1 MPIIPQK
8 KTPASSRGFRLWLG
22 REKRIAYGM
31 RERHCVLAIR
41 IAWNLPGSRGEED
54 FVGRFLRRR

>member
-1 MPIIPQK
+1 MPVIAQK
-8 KTPASSRGFRLWLG
+8 KIPASNRGFRLWPG

-31 RERHCVLAIR
+31 RERHCVRAIR
-41 IAWNLPGSRGEED
+41 IAWDFPGSLGEEG